1 MKPEFIPILLNN
13 AELDYLESPLWK
25 RISDYQIDQAE
36 VIIPFTRKLAQTE
49 GWTRRFC
56 LLAIEEYKKFVYLC
70 CISKNGASPSIAVD
84 KVWHLHL
91 LYTTEYWKEFCPK
104 ILERELHHFPNVG
117 GINDYNKHQD
127 WYLETLKL
135 YITVFRQ
142 NPPEPFWRIPKEI
155 ELFLLPESK
164 KKVKTNRQ
172 FTWKKTFEDLH
183 SKAFTYIH
191 GKSVYQ

>member
-13 AELDYLESPLWK
+13 AQLDYLQSPLWK

-117 GINDYNKHQD
+117 GINEYNKHQD

-135 YITVFRQ
+135 YINIFRK

-155 ELFLLPESK
+155 ELFLLPESEN
-164 KKVKTNRQ
+164 KVKTIRQ

-183 SKAFTYIH
+183 SKVFRYIH

>member
-1 MKPEFIPILLNN
+1 MKPEFISVLLDDTQ
-13 AELDYLESPLWK
+13 LDYLQSPLWK
-25 RISDYQIDQAE
+25 RISDYQIDQDE
-36 VIIPFTRKLAQTE
+36 VIIPFTRKLAHTE

-135 YITVFRQ
+135 YINVFRQ
-142 NPPEPFWRIPKEI
+142 NPPESFWRIPKEI

-164 KKVKTNRQ
+164 NKVKTIRQ

-183 SKAFTYIH
+183 SKVFKYIH

>member
-13 AELDYLESPLWK
+13 AQLNYLESPLWK

-36 VIIPFTRKLAQTE
+36 VTIPFTRKLAQTE

-56 LLAIEEYKKFVYLC
+56 LLAIEEYKRFVYLC

-135 YITVFRQ
+135 YINIFRQ
-142 NPPEPFWRIPKEI
+142 NPPENFWRIPKEI
-155 ELFLLPESK
+155 EDFLLPENENQ
-164 KKVKTNRQ
+164 VKTIKQ

-183 SKAFTYIH
+183 SKVFTYIH
-191 GKSVYQ
+191 GKSVYP